1 MVGFSTVF
9 AAFLTMA
16 QIPNMIAQGILGLTG
31 NAILILLIINIFLL
45 IVGMFVDNIPATII
59 LTPILLPICTGI
71 GMHPV
76 TFGIMLTMN
85 LAIGFCRPP
94 YGINLF
100 VASSISKVSIEELTR
115 KILKPLLALIVVL
128 LLITYIPAFTMIFLN
143 K

>member
-1 MVGFSTVF
+1 
-9 AAFLTMA
+9 
-16 QIPNMIAQGILGLTG
+16 
-31 NAILILLIINIFLL
+31 
-45 IVGMFVDNIPATII
+45 MFVDNILANDIPAT
-59 LTPILLPICTGI
+59 TPILLPICTGT
-71 GMHPV
+71 GC
-76 TFGIMLTMN
+76 TGN
-85 LAIGFCRPP
+85 LRNYADNEPCDRLLQSA

>member
-1 MVGFSTVF
+1 
-9 AAFLTMA
+9 
-16 QIPNMIAQGILGLTG
+16 
-31 NAILILLIINIFLL
+31 
-45 IVGMFVDNIPATII
+45 
-59 LTPILLPICTGI
+59 
-71 GMHPV
+71 MHPV

-85 LAIGFCRPP
+85 LAIGFCSPP

-128 LLITYIPAFTMIFLN
+128 LLITSIPAFTMIFLN